1 MSKEAYWFK
10 HDSNAKDD
18 PKCIILIEE
27 LGLEGYGIFW
37 VLVETL
43 RAQPHFKA
51 PLRILPAIARRHN
64 TSTEKVKAVVSRYD
78 LFEVEEEEFFYSPS
92 LTSRMKPLVEKKKAL
107 IEAGKKGAEKRWGN
121 KNRVANRVVNGVANG
136 NKSREDKK
144 REDINY
150 VQYVD
155 LWNDVNDCSLRITDK
170 KREQIRA
177 RLGTYS
183 EDELKKSIKNRAKNS
198 WINGEGKKYKS
209 DWNSFWRNDEKPERY
224 LKEDKTNRVL
234 DGGVW

>member
-1 MSKEAYWFK
+1 MTKEAYWFK

-43 RAQPHFKA
+43 RAQPDFKA

-64 TSTEKVKAVVSRYD
+64 TSTEKVKAVIGRYE
-78 LFEVEEEEFFYSPS
+78 LFEIEDEEFFYSQS
-92 LTSRMKPLVEKKKAL
+92 LIDRMQPLLAKKQAL
-107 IEAGKKGAEKRWGN
+107 VEAGKKGAEARWGN
-121 KNRVANRVVNGVANG
+121 KNGVANGKANRVANG
-136 NKSREDKK
+136 NKSREEEK
-144 REDINY
+144 REEKNNY
-150 VQYVD
+150 VQFVD
-155 LWNDVNDCSLRITDK
+155 LWNQVNDCNLRVTDN

-177 RLGTYS
+177 RLRTYS
-183 EDELKKSIKNRAKNS
+183 EDELKTSIRNRSKDD
-198 WINGEGKKYKS
+198 WINGEGKKYKT

-224 LKEDKTNRVL
+224 LNKETSTVL
-234 DGGVW
+234 DGGTW